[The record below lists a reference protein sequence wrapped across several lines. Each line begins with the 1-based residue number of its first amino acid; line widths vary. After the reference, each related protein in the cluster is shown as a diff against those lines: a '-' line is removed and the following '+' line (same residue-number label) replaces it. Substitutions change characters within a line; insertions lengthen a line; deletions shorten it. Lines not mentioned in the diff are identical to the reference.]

1 MPRKQPR
8 EHEHEQCFY
17 CNGLVAGDGEGDHF
31 PIPRNCGGTA
41 TVPCCTSCHDMKD
54 RFNIDNWPTEW
65 LGVVLQDF
73 PKLSRETR
81 IFLAKSIRTTVEAT
95 KLLKERAPRK

>member
-1 MPRKQPR
+1 
-8 EHEHEQCFY
+8 
-17 CNGLVAGDGEGDHF
+17 
-31 PIPRNCGGTA
+31 
-41 TVPCCTSCHDMKD
+41 MKD

-81 IFLAKSIRTTVEAT
+81 IFLAKSIRITVEAT
-95 KLLKERAPRK
+95 KLLKEREPRK